1 MFHVKQAYG
10 SADFAAAAGATTGQL
25 DRLAAY
31 LDLLRRWQ
39 RTINLVGAAS
49 LDDAWR
55 RHLLDSAQ
63 LVALIPPSARRL
75 VDLGS
80 GAGFPGLVIAILSDI
95 AVTLV
100 EADVRKCAFLNEAA
114 RITGTAVAVR
124 SGRIESISPEP
135 ADVVTARALAPLPK
149 LLDYAVKW
157 LAPKGICLFPKGRGV
172 ATELT
177 AADEIWKMRRA
188 SFPSS
193 SDTDAVILKIDEIS
207 RRS

>member
-1 MFHVKQAYG
+1 MKQSYG
-10 SADFAAAAGATTGQL
+10 PADFATATGVTAEQL

-31 LDLLRRWQ
+31 LALLRRWQ

-63 LVALIPPSARRL
+63 LAPLIPPSARRL

-80 GAGFPGLVIAILSDI
+80 GAGFPGLVIAILTDMS
-95 AVTLV
+95 VTLV
-100 EADVRKCAFLNEAA
+100 EADARKCAFLNEAA
-114 RITGTAVAVR
+114 RVAGATVAVR
-124 SGRIESISPEP
+124 TGRIESIAPEP
-135 ADVVTARALAPLPK
+135 FDVVTARALAPLPK
-149 LLDYAVKW
+149 LLEYAVKW
-157 LAPKGICLFPKGRGV
+157 LAPNGICLLLKGRAV
-172 ATELT
+172 AAELT

-188 SFPSS
+188 SLPSR

>member
-1 MFHVKQAYG
+1 MKQPYG
-10 SADFAAAAGATTGQL
+10 PDDFAAATGATAEQL

-31 LDLLRRWQ
+31 LALLRRWQ

-49 LDDAWR
+49 LGDAWR
-55 RHLLDSAQ
+55 RHVLDSAQ
-63 LVALIPPSARRL
+63 LAPLIPPSARRL

-100 EADVRKCAFLNEAA
+100 EADARKCAFLNEAA
-114 RITGTAVAVR
+114 RIAGATVTVR
-124 SGRIESISPEP
+124 TGRIESISPEP
-135 ADVVTARALAPLPK
+135 FDVVTARALAPLPK

-157 LAPKGICLFPKGRGV
+157 LAPNGICLFPKGRAV
-172 ATELT
+172 AAELT

-188 SFPSS
+188 SLPSR
-193 SDTDAVILKIDEIS
+193 SDTDAVILKIHEIS
-207 RRS
+207 RRP